1 MMSSELKTFG
11 ISVANRIVI
20 PVACLSGLATIGLLW
35 CMLPHKGTPTFD
47 IFQAFLVSFS
57 ILCLAIGFLIWRRRR
72 AKALVASINM
82 KEGLSLDDTQFLG
95 YPRPLFVV
103 FDHARHKLAQCQSA
117 TGDYQVRDF
126 SWVTGWRCEWVQ
138 VERRFAGGVEA
149 RIVNASGMSVPAF
162 EIRREFIDYALVL
175 EVADASHPVL
185 RFPMNRTE
193 AEKWCA
199 RCKVFFNY

>member
-20 PVACLSGLATIGLLW
+20 PVVCLSGLATIGLLW

-57 ILCLAIGFLIWRRRR
+57 ILCLAIGYLIWRRRR
-72 AKALVASINM
+72 AKALVATANL
-82 KEGLSLDDTQFLG
+82 KEGLSLDDTQLLG
-95 YPRPLFVV
+95 FPSPIFVV
-103 FDHARHKLAQCQSA
+103 FDHSSQKLAQCQSA
-117 TGDYQVRDF
+117 IGHYQIRDF
-126 SWVTGWRCEWVQ
+126 SWVTGWRCEWLQ

-149 RIVNASGMSVPAF
+149 RIVNATGMSVPAF
-162 EIRREFIDYALVL
+162 EARREFIDYALVL
-175 EVADASHPVL
+175 EVADASRPVL

-193 AEKWCA
+193 ADKWCA
-199 RCKVFFNY
+199 RCNMLFKR